1 MTLKEYEAQLA
12 LGTVDFCRVANET
25 KSSIVLQD
33 IIGRVSDPAT
43 LLAVA
48 TNLKANIYTL
58 TLLATFPMAY
68 EDVIAACVWHPRVTL
83 KILER
88 WMEYPAI
95 AKITTARH
103 RMRILQLVSGV
114 SYDKAMIV
122 EVPSTY
128 EDVLAPFI
136 KKVISTPIKTKTV
149 PKTVPWTT
157 PDPSGTWVTPSTS
170 EKYVIWTTTGNNTTI
185 RMSATTFKFS
195 SDDKTYYEYTPVAIS
210 SSSEVKK

>member
-12 LGTVDFCRVANET
+12 LGTVDFQQVANST

-58 TLLATFPMAY
+58 TLLITFPMANA
-68 EDVIAACVWHPRVTL
+68 DVIAACAWHPRVTL

-95 AKITTARH
+95 AKIVPARY

-114 SYDKAMIV
+114 SYDKAMTI
-122 EVPSTY
+122 EVPLTY
-128 EDVLAPFI
+128 EDVMAPLI
-136 KKVISTPIKTKTV
+136 KKGVKTPTKV
-149 PKTVPWTT
+149 APWTIIPNT
-157 PDPSGTWVTPSTS
+157 FEEYVT
-170 EKYVIWTTTGNNTTI
+170 WTTTGNNMDI

-195 SDDKTYYEYTPVAIS
+195 SDDATYYEYIPVCIS
-210 SSSEVKK
+210 SSSSGGKK

>member
-48 TNLKANIYTL
+48 TNSKANIYTL
-58 TLLATFPMAY
+58 TLLITFPMAY
-68 EDVIAACVWHPRVTL
+68 EDVIAACAWHPRVTL

-95 AKITTARH
+95 AKITSARH

-114 SYDKAMIV
+114 SYDKAMVVDEFKDSFV
-122 EVPSTY
+122 EFFKEQNKKQNKKQSPWVIAPWVVPN
-128 EDVLAPFI
+128 
-136 KKVISTPIKTKTV
+136 
-149 PKTVPWTT
+149 
-157 PDPSGTWVTPSTS
+157 TS
-170 EKYVIWTTTGNNTTI
+170 KEYVIWTTTGSNPTI
-185 RMSATTFKFS
+185 QMSNTTFKFS
-195 SDDKTYYEYTPVAIS
+195 SDVSDTTYYEYTPVCIS
-210 SSSEVKK
+210 SSGAKK

>member
-1 MTLKEYEAQLA
+1 MTLKEYEVQLA
-12 LGTVDFCRVANET
+12 LGTVDFRRAASET

-33 IIGRVSDPAT
+33 IIGHVSDPKT

-58 TLLATFPMAY
+58 TLLITFPMAY
-68 EDVIAACVWHPRVTL
+68 EDVIVACAWHPRVTL

-95 AKITTARH
+95 AKITSARH

-122 EVPSTY
+122 DEFKDSFVEFFKEQNKKLNKKQSPW
-128 EDVLAPFI
+128 VIAPW
-136 KKVISTPIKTKTV
+136 VA
-149 PKTVPWTT
+149 
-157 PDPSGTWVTPSTS
+157 PDGTWVTPDTS
-170 EKYVIWTTTGNNTTI
+170 KEYVIWTTTGSNPTI
-185 RMSATTFKFS
+185 QMSNATFKFS
-195 SDDKTYYEYTPVAIS
+195 SDVDDTVYYEYTPVCI